1 MNAYKLLII
10 FFLCF
15 ISCEDNFQEIKN
27 INNYGNFPIGVAQNI
42 KLIYT
47 DSAKVKAILTSPI
60 NYDYT
65 NESFPYSEFPDGIKI
80 TFFDKKNQETIVTAN
95 YAITYNK
102 THIVDLVGNVIIN
115 TYDGSILKTS
125 QLYWDPEQEWL
136 FTEKKFTFKSVD
148 YDIVATRLDANRSF
162 TIFNTGELDGQ
173 VVVEDNENKANEN

>member
-1 MNAYKLLII
+1 MNAYKLLTI

-80 TFFDKKNQETIVTAN
+80 TFFDKTKFSLFSLKFAKAKSDKKIIIQYIITNFSFEKYNTKYN
-95 YAITYNK
+95 YFFV
-102 THIVDLVGNVIIN
+102 VDL
-115 TYDGSILKTS
+115 L
-125 QLYWDPEQEWL
+125 
-136 FTEKKFTFKSVD
+136 
-148 YDIVATRLDANRSF
+148 
-162 TIFNTGELDGQ
+162 
-173 VVVEDNENKANEN
+173 NKLCIGD

>member
-1 MNAYKLLII
+1 MNAYKLLIL

-80 TFFDKKNQETIVTAN
+80 TFFDKK
-95 YAITYNK
+95 K
-102 THIVDLVGNVIIN
+102 
-115 TYDGSILKTS
+115 
-125 QLYWDPEQEWL
+125 
-136 FTEKKFTFKSVD
+136 
-148 YDIVATRLDANRSF
+148 
-162 TIFNTGELDGQ
+162 
-173 VVVEDNENKANEN
+173 